1 MKSNLTKI
9 ILGGALTGTLN
20 GLFGSGGGVAAV
32 LVLKK
37 LFRCNPKEAHATAI
51 LIILPLSITS
61 IIIYFMRAD
70 IPVST
75 AVFTS
80 IGGVLGGLVGA
91 KLLKKLKSK
100 WITKIF
106 GIVMIAGAIRMLF
119 A

>member
-1 MKSNLTKI
+1 MKNLTKI

-37 LFRCNPKEAHATAI
+37 MFGCNAKESHATAI

-61 IIIYFMRAD
+61 IIVYFMKAN
-70 IPVST
+70 ISAHT
-75 AVFTS
+75 AIYTS
-80 IGGVLGGLVGA
+80 IGGVLGGLLGA

-106 GIVMIAGAIRMLF
+106 GIVMIAGALRMF
-119 A
+119 FS